1 MGSENVTDSICILK
15 LIKMYIGDI
24 VHLELLGDKVQ
35 IVPPSVAE
43 ETGVERESDASWRCR
58 RFLRK
63 QLSSQ
68 LLSSHL
74 MTNLHQLIW
83 GDRRMWAGT
92 DTEEDQAG
100 TNDK

>member
-1 MGSENVTDSICILK
+1 M
-15 LIKMYIGDI
+15 
-24 VHLELLGDKVQ
+24 HLELLSDKVE
-35 IVPPSVAE
+35 IVPSSVAE

-63 QLSSQ
+63 KQLSSQ
-68 LLSSHL
+68 LLSSYL

-92 DTEEDQAG
+92 DTEEDQTGA
-100 TNDK
+100 NDK